1 MKNPFKTK
9 SIVDTITNVAIGGAA
24 NVAMDY
30 IVENVATLKE
40 WLGGEN
46 ASTGN
51 IVKIIAGA
59 AVGSMV
65 SNRYA
70 RAAADGLATVGAA
83 DLMKSYITSDSTDGG
98 GDTAAPAGAPFI
110 GRPGIR
116 MGQQGFRNAKGAGS
130 VAFMQ

>member
-40 WLGGEN
+40 WMGGEN

-65 SNRYA
+65 SNKYA

-83 DLMKSYITSDSTDGG
+83 DLIKSYITSDTADGG
-98 GDTAAPAGAPFI
+98 SEAATPAGVPFI
-110 GRPGIR
+110 GRPGVR
-116 MGQQGFRNAKGAGS
+116 MGQRGFRKANNVGS